1 MAPEMSRLEPWTKKW
16 QKCGLR
22 WIATAATDSEEIF
35 GFLHTM
41 KSFLDQKFQPLGD
54 VDSIGVALSEAGG
67 CEMIKHLTHPQFDK
81 TYKRL
86 KAFSGNIMKDTR
98 WDKYAPEFYSASKAK
113 SDEAAIKLA
122 KVARLKSDFEHARKL
137 ADSDIVKRGILSL
150 GEDVTRKPVDTY

>member
-1 MAPEMSRLEPWTKKW
+1 MKNNISAWSRMKMTLATLTGNFSFLTLNEARKCFKDAVMAPEMSRLEPWTKKW

-35 GFLHTM
+35 GFLQTM

-86 KAFSGNIMKDTR
+86 KAFSGNIM
-98 WDKYAPEFYSASKAK
+98 
-113 SDEAAIKLA
+113 
-122 KVARLKSDFEHARKL
+122 
-137 ADSDIVKRGILSL
+137 
-150 GEDVTRKPVDTY
+150 